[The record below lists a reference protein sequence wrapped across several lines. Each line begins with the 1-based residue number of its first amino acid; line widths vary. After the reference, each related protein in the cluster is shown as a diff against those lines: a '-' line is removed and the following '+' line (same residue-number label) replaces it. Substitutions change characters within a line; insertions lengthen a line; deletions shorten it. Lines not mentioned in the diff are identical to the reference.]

1 MLHELYWIMPFN
13 LEFIIYIWTI
23 IIRSQIYGSYSKL
36 CSLSLCVSVSLKIW
50 YTSRYK
56 ALLAPKGSNV
66 YCKRK
71 PYFAFTLVVYILVCE
86 KTACIR
92 VFKVCLIHLQECLF
106 SRGHVSKKLIRTFNN
121 I

>member
-1 MLHELYWIMPFN
+1 MITNIWFILQTML
-13 LEFIIYIWTI
+13 
-23 IIRSQIYGSYSKL
+23 
-36 CSLSLCVSVSLKIW
+36 CVCVCVCVCVSVSLKIW

>member
-1 MLHELYWIMPFN
+1 MIANIW
-13 LEFIIYIWTI
+13 FILKTM
-23 IIRSQIYGSYSKL
+23 
-36 CSLSLCVSVSLKIW
+36 LSLSLKIW

-66 YCKRK
+66 YCKCK
-71 PYFAFTLVVYILVCE
+71 PYFAFTLVVYILVYE

-106 SRGHVSKKLIRTFNN
+106 SRGHVSLKLIRTFNN
-121 I
+121 INIFNEKYWCLTNTK

>member
-1 MLHELYWIMPFN
+1 MIANIW
-13 LEFIIYIWTI
+13 FILKTM
-23 IIRSQIYGSYSKL
+23 
-36 CSLSLCVSVSLKIW
+36 LSLSLKIW

-66 YCKRK
+66 YCKCK

-106 SRGHVSKKLIRTFNN
+106 SRGHVSLKLIRTFNN